1 MSCIMT
7 LSVEG
12 EGFVSRGNSPIF
24 EVVKVTA
31 MKKLIF
37 VLSIVLISVVTNY
50 ASTNPVE
57 SIRIIDNTSVE
68 VSFVDK
74 LDINLFTVATFH
86 SDREIFEFQAEGEI
100 QHIQIFNDAGVLKFQ
115 LPVLSSKVKI
125 SKKLFEQGN
134 YKLGFLMDGES
145 KVKFTNVVVK

>member
-1 MSCIMT
+1 MT

-12 EGFVSRGNSPIF
+12 EGFVSEVNSSIF
-24 EVVKVTA
+24 EVVKVTI

-37 VLSIVLISVVTNY
+37 VLSIVLISVVNNY

-57 SIRIIDNTSVE
+57 SISIIDNASVE
-68 VSFVDK
+68 VSFADK
-74 LDINLFTVATFH
+74 SDIDFFTVATFH
-86 SDREIFEFQAEGEI
+86 SDKEIFEFQVEGEI
-100 QHIQIFNDAGVLKFQ
+100 QHIQIFDDAGVLKFQ

-134 YKLGFLMDGES
+134 YKLGFLMEGES
-145 KVKFTNVVVK
+145 KVKFTHVVVK